1 MSDSILK
8 RFDAIVASTSLQT
21 FDSPLAKAF
30 NESFIGS
37 LISAPF
43 KSISAALQKAGGEQF
58 AKIGT
63 LLQQGAFVAVAVM
76 IFSLWLPMFASDKEI
91 LAIVSMLALAMYVV
105 GALLGGKD
113 KRQFTSVDAIVLLF
127 LCINVVAA
135 CASHYFMPSLKGLAK
150 LVIYTS
156 SYFLFSAVAT
166 TPKRRLLLMIA
177 AVGGGFVAAAYGL
190 YQYKVGVE
198 PLATWEDPTVET
210 KTTRIYST
218 LGNPNL
224 LAGYLIPFVPLSI
237 SMLIAAIAEKKWLY
251 AVISA
256 PVAGAIL
263 LATVLTASRG
273 GYIGIVV
280 ALGALFVML
289 AAWCWPNY
297 PRLRPVILFLSVILP
312 LAIIAIVFVVPSVH
326 QRVFSMLQGR
336 EHSSNKFRMNVWLAS
351 LEMFKDN
358 WWIGIGTG
366 NQAFRLAYGL
376 YMKSGFDALG
386 TYCVPLEIAVEA
398 GIFALIVFAIF
409 VMAVLGRA
417 HIAFWSKNCTWE
429 KWICAGMAAAVI
441 GIIAQGF
448 VDTVF
453 YRPQIHFVFWLLS
466 AALVTAGLTYRKP
479 IEG

>member
-1 MSDSILK
+1 M
-8 RFDAIVASTSLQT
+8 VASTSLQS
-21 FDSPLAKAF
+21 FDAPLAKAF
-30 NESFIGS
+30 SESFIGS
-37 LISAPF
+37 LITAPF
-43 KSISAALQKAGGEQF
+43 KTLSASLQAKGGEKY
-58 AKIGT
+58 AKLGT
-63 LLQQGAFVAVAVM
+63 LLQKGAFLAVALM
-76 IFSLWLPMFASDKEI
+76 IFSLWLPIFASEKES
-91 LAIVSMLALAMYVV
+91 LAIVSMLALGLYVV
-105 GALLGGKD
+105 GTMLGGKD
-113 KRQFTSVDAIVLLF
+113 KREFTSVDAIVLLF
-127 LCINVVAA
+127 LSINVVAA
-135 CASHYFMPSLKGLAK
+135 CASHYLMPSMKGLAK
-150 LVIYTS
+150 LIVYTS

-177 AVGGGFVAAAYGL
+177 AVGGGFIASAYGL

-210 KTTRIYST
+210 KTTRIYSF

-237 SMLIAAIAEKKWLY
+237 SMLIAALVEKKWLY

-297 PRLRPVILFLSVILP
+297 PRLRPVILFLSIILP
-312 LAIIAIVFVVPSVH
+312 LAIIAVVLVVPSVH

-351 LEMFKDN
+351 IEMFKDN

-398 GIFALIVFAIF
+398 GIFALAVFAVF
-409 VMAVLGRA
+409 LMAVLGRA
-417 HIAFWSKNCTWE
+417 HIAFWSKTCGWE
-429 KWICAGMAAAVI
+429 KWICAGMAAAII

-466 AALVTAGLTYRKP
+466 AALVSAGLSYRKP
-479 IEG
+479 VES